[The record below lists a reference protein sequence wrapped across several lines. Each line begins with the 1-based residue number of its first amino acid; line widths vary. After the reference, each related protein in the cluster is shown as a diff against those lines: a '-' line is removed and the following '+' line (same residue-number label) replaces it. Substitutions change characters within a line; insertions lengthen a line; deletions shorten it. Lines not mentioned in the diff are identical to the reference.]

1 MDQGSGVSAAE
12 LVSLRIGVRA
22 SKFAVGDKLAAEFMP
37 TLGWRWKACHPN
49 VSALCPECV

>member
-22 SKFAVGDKLAAEFMP
+22 SKFAVGDYLLK
-37 TLGWRWKACHPN
+37 TGTRRC
-49 VSALCPECV
+49 